1 MSYPYS
7 GTYFIKLAEVTV
19 GIGNTWKRRR
29 LKYLWSTLVVTRC
42 FLLHPSPPSPK
53 VKSRPLIHVTICR
66 TRPTRDSV
74 VGIARYLPLPPRN
87 SPWNLHLPL
96 LLSPANETC
105 RNRRENRRRESV
117 SIWRDNLTL
126 LFGSSREIG
135 WFRRGGLV
143 TKVVSAEQLAFLLPL
158 PPPPPR
164 PGVPCTQSSI
174 LVVRNGP
181 TCYYFYG
188 HGRTI
193 NRNKLCGIKRME
205 GKRTNGARV
214 RVWAKLGVD
223 ITGRRGEKWVARR
236 MEWTSWLLRLYS
248 VVISRK
254 VTRIESRLSD
264 TVLASLTIIHFCAK
278 KKEKDFIQIE
288 KWINFFAWKYQLLA
302 ERSSG
307 SNSISTRVFKHG
319 SITEVELGNGWKAV
333 RLKLF
338 QWQQVPLSARCL

>member
-1 MSYPYS
+1 MRDKKNGREEDGRK
-7 GTYFIKLAEVTV
+7 GTRVEHACEFGQSWRQIL
-19 GIGNTWKRRR
+19 
-29 LKYLWSTLVVTRC
+29 
-42 FLLHPSPPSPK
+42 
-53 VKSRPLIHVTICR
+53 
-66 TRPTRDSV
+66 RD
-74 VGIARYLPLPPRN
+74 
-87 SPWNLHLPL
+87 
-96 LLSPANETC
+96 
-105 RNRRENRRRESV
+105 
-117 SIWRDNLTL
+117 
-126 LFGSSREIG
+126 
-135 WFRRGGLV
+135 
-143 TKVVSAEQLAFLLPL
+143 
-158 PPPPPR
+158 
-164 PGVPCTQSSI
+164 
-174 LVVRNGP
+174 
-181 TCYYFYG
+181 
-188 HGRTI
+188 
-193 NRNKLCGIKRME
+193 
-205 GKRTNGARV
+205 
-214 RVWAKLGVD
+214 
-223 ITGRRGEKWVARR
+223 GEKWAARR